1 MESSASESAVFPR
14 GQRREGLRWPSK
26 AGSVRVDILVHRRR
40 LQVSAQGHTRCRSRH
55 GLTRPQGPRVPP
67 TCGWT
72 RPATEALLTLRVQPA
87 VRTSRQQ
94 EGRGL
99 WDAEP
104 GTAQAWASVA
114 RPP

>member
-72 RPATEALLTLRVQPA
+72 RQATEALLTLRVQPA

>member
-1 MESSASESAVFPR
+1 MDGAQDPR
-14 GQRREGLRWPSK
+14 AYTVGVGLGFRSRP
-26 AGSVRVDILVHRRR
+26 AGSEGCPLGAWEAEGEVEKWVVM
-40 LQVSAQGHTRCRSRH
+40 
-55 GLTRPQGPRVPP
+55 
-67 TCGWT
+67 
-72 RPATEALLTLRVQPA
+72 ATEALLTLRVQPA